1 MKTLDR
7 RKPDIVNKMRSNISV
22 WRGRFTPDSKP
33 IEFEGFK
40 IWRIRHN

>member
-22 WRGRFTPDSKP
+22 WRGQFTP
-33 IEFEGFK
+33 EFVAK
-40 IWRIRHN
+40 SP